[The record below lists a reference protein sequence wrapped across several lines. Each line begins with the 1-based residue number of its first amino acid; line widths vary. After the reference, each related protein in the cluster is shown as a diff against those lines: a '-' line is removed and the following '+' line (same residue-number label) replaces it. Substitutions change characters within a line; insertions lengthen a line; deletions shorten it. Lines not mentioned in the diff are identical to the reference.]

1 MSELC
6 FSMRNVTKWH
16 RYEKMT
22 ADRISFSVEKGES
35 VLITGCQGEELK
47 EWMDLATGFIRPDE
61 GSVKRVLNYGIIPE
75 IFPEMEYMDVTDYAL
90 LPFVM
95 KGESKRTAWDKVRSF
110 LIESGLME
118 KKDLKAGF
126 LTKYEQCV
134 LMAVMALAGKPDFLI
149 MGNCTRFLDT
159 EEKMRFW
166 KLLRIWLEELHPA
179 FLCFSGIDEVPY
191 PFKKRYRLCDGHW
204 AVETETDSMDK
215 IG

>member
-6 FSMRNVTKWH
+6 FSMRNVTRWH
-16 RYEKMT
+16 RYGKMT

-47 EWMDLATGFIRPDE
+47 EWMDLSTGFIRPDE
-61 GSVKRVLNYGIIPE
+61 GSIKRALNYGVIPE
-75 IFPEMEYMDVTDYAL
+75 IFPKMEYMDVTDYAL

-149 MGNCTRFLDT
+149 MG
-159 EEKMRFW
+159 
-166 KLLRIWLEELHPA
+166 RIWLEELHPA

-204 AVETETDSMDK
+204 AVETETDSLDK